1 MFSHNSIWKLL
12 FPLMFFSVKFHFK
25 EGCLRLLFFQ
35 YEAWWF
41 LSSRQLQFRPI
52 FIYCVCRMQQWYNL
66 TRTGF
71 LLGIHKKSMTLISLS
86 ASESTYT
93 SHFPPPKPV
102 WQKQHTSSFPT
113 SSFCSQHLLI
123 CLRPSSTHLLHML
136 CFPKGLKVGDDITWH
151 FYYPKLKWERVW
163 CQHSLVVLT
172 FDFEQSIR
180 LSALNSHG
188 CVPQGCSDKAGRAV
202 SVCRGSFCYSEL

>member
-1 MFSHNSIWKLL
+1 MKHDGFYPHVSSNLD
-12 FPLMFFSVKFHFK
+12 
-25 EGCLRLLFFQ
+25 R
-35 YEAWWF
+35 F
-41 LSSRQLQFRPI
+41 LSIVSAGCNSGTIWQEQGFCLV
-52 FIYCVCRMQQWYNL
+52 FIRKAWLFNTHLFVRKWKHL
-66 TRTGF
+66 
-71 LLGIHKKSMTLISLS
+71 HISLS
-86 ASESTYT
+86 SPKT
-93 SHFPPPKPV
+93 SLTKATRFSKFEFDLI
-102 WQKQHTSSFPT
+102 SSFPT

-151 FYYPKLKWERVW
+151 FYYPKLKWEWVW

-202 SVCRGSFCYSEL
+202 SVCRGSFCYSGL